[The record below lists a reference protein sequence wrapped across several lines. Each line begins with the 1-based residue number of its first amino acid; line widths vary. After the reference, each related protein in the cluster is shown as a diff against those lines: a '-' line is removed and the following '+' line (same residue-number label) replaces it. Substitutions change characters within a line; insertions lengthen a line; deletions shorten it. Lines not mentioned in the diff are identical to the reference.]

1 MTSHR
6 TASHALAGI
15 GAALLMVAVL
25 SGCTP
30 EPEPTPTPTAAFA
43 SEEEAF
49 AAAEK
54 VYREYTDAVNS
65 EREGDHTV
73 DPLSYLIGEALD
85 GSLDTSNKL
94 QAQELRI
101 VGDSRVL
108 KFSGNAVDLQPSE
121 VIVGALVCLDVSAT
135 VVLNVSDADVTPPD
149 RPAHVPLNVEFISS
163 GSKLVISG
171 SDLAEGTEC

>member
-49 AAAEK
+49 AAAEE
-54 VYREYTDAVNS
+54 VYREYNS
-65 EREGDHTV
+65 AADR
-73 DPLSYLIGEALD
+73 
-85 GSLDTSNKL
+85 
-94 QAQELRI
+94 
-101 VGDSRVL
+101 
-108 KFSGNAVDLQPSE
+108 
-121 VIVGALVCLDVSAT
+121 
-135 VVLNVSDADVTPPD
+135 SDADTERFLTGPALDEYLEGAEYLDANGLTLGGETVVVSFTGDSVDAAGKVGRVTATACIDLSKSTVINSSGVNVTPPD
-149 RPAHVPLNVEFISS
+149 RAPAWRFTLTFVGDQS
-163 GSKLVISG
+163 GLLIEKSLG
-171 SDLAEGTEC
+171 EEDPTCAQA